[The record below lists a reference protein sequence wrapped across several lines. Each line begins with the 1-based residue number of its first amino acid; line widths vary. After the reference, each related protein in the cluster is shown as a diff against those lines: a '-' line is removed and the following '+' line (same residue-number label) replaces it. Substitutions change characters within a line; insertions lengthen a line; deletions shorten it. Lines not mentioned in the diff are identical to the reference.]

1 MVGLRGGLLLD
12 ERAATVAR
20 AEAALRELARVVEE
34 YVIRVFET
42 SDLVAEGVA
51 TRVAELGGTGRLR
64 GDVAAHHWLRDL
76 SERVAG
82 DYLLIVDATGRPV
95 TVSSAHPPPEVDL
108 SDRRWFQ
115 AHLAGEE
122 RHIGEAIHSRLT
134 DEVLFTYSR
143 ILRRPDGTFDGAVQV
158 AVRPGFFQQPGL
170 LAEIGGATTLGLF
183 DEEGRVLART
193 GLRPDTMGL
202 RLAPDLLGLQPGEA
216 TVRRREAITPADPE
230 ERMVALRR
238 LPEWPLVVLAS
249 VPVEQVLA
257 EWRRAL
263 GWSAAVLGALSV
275 AVILA
280 TLQALRM
287 MRREARVRVA
297 LAEANAALRQAAQGL
312 EARVAERTAEL
323 SATHAALAG
332 RERRFRAIFDSTFQ
346 LVVLLDT
353 AGVVI
358 EVNETSLGFMGFTR
372 QEAVG
377 RPFAAEHWW
386 PEEAER
392 ARVAAAIAAA
402 ARGEP
407 QRYQTTASGAGGAV
421 VAVDFSLRP
430 VRDAAG
436 RVELL
441 VAEGHDVTEL
451 KAAEARLHESQKTEM
466 LGQLTGGVAHDFN
479 NLLMA
484 VLGNLALLRKRLP
497 EEPRLTRLLDGAQQ
511 GAERGAAL
519 TQRLLAFAR
528 RQELRPEPV
537 DLAELVRG
545 VAPLLERSA
554 GPAVRIS
561 LDLPDGLAPALA
573 DANQLELALLNLV
586 VNARDAMPGGGEIG
600 LSVAA
605 RVAPAPD
612 APAGIQPGAYLALT
626 VRDAGQGMD
635 PATLARATE
644 PFFTTKGPGRG
655 SGLGLSMVQGLAAQS
670 GGGLALRSRPGE
682 GTQAVIWLPRSAEPV
697 REARAAPPAPPPA
710 VAAPSASRAGSLVLV
725 VDDDPLVAAGTAMM
739 LEDLG
744 YRTAGAASAEEALD
758 RLAEEPGIDLV
769 VTDHAM
775 PGMTGLELAERL
787 RRERPGLP
795 VVLATGYADLAGGP
809 PWLPRLDKP
818 YRQEELAAT
827 VARMLPGS
835 RAA

>member
-1 MVGLRGGLLLD
+1 
-12 ERAATVAR
+12 
-20 AEAALRELARVVEE
+20 
-34 YVIRVFET
+34 
-42 SDLVAEGVA
+42 
-51 TRVAELGGTGRLR
+51 
-64 GDVAAHHWLRDL
+64 
-76 SERVAG
+76 
-82 DYLLIVDATGRPV
+82 
-95 TVSSAHPPPEVDL
+95 
-108 SDRRWFQ
+108 
-115 AHLAGEE
+115 
-122 RHIGEAIHSRLT
+122 
-134 DEVLFTYSR
+134 
-143 ILRRPDGTFDGAVQV
+143 
-158 AVRPGFFQQPGL
+158 
-170 LAEIGGATTLGLF
+170 
-183 DEEGRVLART
+183 
-193 GLRPDTMGL
+193 
-202 RLAPDLLGLQPGEA
+202 
-216 TVRRREAITPADPE
+216 
-230 ERMVALRR
+230 
-238 LPEWPLVVLAS
+238 
-249 VPVEQVLA
+249 
-257 EWRRAL
+257 
-263 GWSAAVLGALSV
+263 
-275 AVILA
+275 
-280 TLQALRM
+280 
-287 MRREARVRVA
+287 
-297 LAEANAALRQAAQGL
+297 
-312 EARVAERTAEL
+312 
-323 SATHAALAG
+323 
-332 RERRFRAIFDSTFQ
+332 
-346 LVVLLDT
+346 
-353 AGVVI
+353 
-358 EVNETSLGFMGFTR
+358 MGFAR
-372 QEAVG
+372 EEAVG

-386 PEEAER
+386 PEAAER
-392 ARVAAAIAAA
+392 ARVAEAIAAA

-407 QRYQTTASGAGGAV
+407 QRYQTTASGAGAV

-451 KAAEARLHESQKTEM
+451 KAAEARLHEAQKTEM

-497 EEPRLTRLLDGAQQ
+497 EDPRLLRLVDGAQQ

-537 DLAELVRG
+537 DLAALVRG

-554 GPAVRIS
+554 GPGVRVT
-561 LDLPDGLAPALA
+561 LDLPEGLAPALA

-586 VNARDAMPGGGEIG
+586 VNARDAMPGGGEIRI
-600 LSVAA
+600 SAEA
-605 RVAPAPD
+605 RTAPAAD
-612 APAGIQPGAYLALT
+612 APAALPAGAYLVLA

-635 PATLARATE
+635 AATLSRATE

-670 GGGLALRSRPGE
+670 GGGLALRSRPGQ
-682 GTQAVIWLPRSAEPV
+682 GTEAAIWLPRSAEPV
-697 REARAAPPAPPPA
+697 REVRAAPPAPPAPA
-710 VAAPSASRAGSLVLV
+710 PVATPARAGSLVLV
-725 VDDDPLVAAGTAMM
+725 VDDDPLVAAGTVMM

-744 YRTAGAASAEEALD
+744 YRTAGAASGDAALR
-758 RLAEEPGIDLV
+758 RLAEAPAIDLV

-809 PWLPRLDKP
+809 AWLPRLDKP